1 MMGEISFANS
11 DMTTITLLVSGLLHD
26 NTLNSD
32 TRRKTQRQMPK
43 PTTTD
48 TTSTRLDFVLTT
60 NDDYDDQLLMMR
72 NVFTMF
78 RVSSRFFE
86 WLGSSAPAAGTGS
99 GFEFDGA
106 HAKIRETH
114 PVFCE

>member
-48 TTSTRLDFVLTT
+48 TTSTRLDFVLTYERRRRT
-60 NDDYDDQLLMMR
+60 PDEKTKSDHH
-72 NVFTMF
+72 
-78 RVSSRFFE
+78 VS
-86 WLGSSAPAAGTGS
+86 
-99 GFEFDGA
+99 
-106 HAKIRETH
+106 
-114 PVFCE
+114 